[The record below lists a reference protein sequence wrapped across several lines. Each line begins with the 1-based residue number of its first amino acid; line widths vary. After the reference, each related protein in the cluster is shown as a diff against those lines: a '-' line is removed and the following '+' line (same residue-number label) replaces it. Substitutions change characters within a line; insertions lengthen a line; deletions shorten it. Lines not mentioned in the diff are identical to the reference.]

1 MTYYAASTY
10 LPYRCPWA
18 YYTALFETLRSSL
31 HGTNRRK
38 NSAAS
43 IGGNNQNQGGTTALI
58 DRRIAELCI
67 KEEMVRPFH
76 PEAVQPCSYDVHL
89 GPNALVERRGGFQ
102 PLDLSSYDDKRPY
115 YMSPGEFIL
124 GETVEFIKLPDNV
137 EAHLHLVSSRA
148 REGLNHSLSGLVDCS
163 WQGKL
168 TLELKNILKYGHIPI
183 YPNLRV
189 AQLSFW
195 EYSENAQRPY
205 RGRYFGDTKVSMVKD
220 GADVLHSQ

>member
-1 MTYYAASTY
+1 M
-10 LPYRCPWA
+10 
-18 YYTALFETLRSSL
+18 
-31 HGTNRRK
+31 
-38 NSAAS
+38 
-43 IGGNNQNQGGTTALI
+43 I

-67 KEEMVRPFH
+67 TKEMIRPFH

-89 GPNALVERRGGFQ
+89 GPNALIERREGFRSF
-102 PLDLSSYDDKRPY
+102 DLSSYSEKRPY
-115 YMSPGEFIL
+115 WMGPGEFLL
-124 GETVEFIKLPDNV
+124 GETLEIVKLPDNV

-163 WQGKL
+163 WEGRL

-183 YPNLRV
+183 FPNLRV

-195 EYSENAQRPY
+195 EYKENAQKPY

-220 GADVLHSQ
+220 GSDVLHS

>member
-1 MTYYAASTY
+1 
-10 LPYRCPWA
+10 
-18 YYTALFETLRSSL
+18 
-31 HGTNRRK
+31 
-38 NSAAS
+38 
-43 IGGNNQNQGGTTALI
+43 
-58 DRRIAELCI
+58 
-67 KEEMVRPFH
+67 MV
-76 PEAVQPCSYDVHL
+76 A
-89 GPNALVERRGGFQ
+89 RRGGFQ
-102 PLDLSSYDDKRPY
+102 PLDLSSYNDKRPY

-189 AQLSFW
+189 AQLS
-195 EYSENAQRPY
+195 S
-205 RGRYFGDTKVSMVKD
+205 
-220 GADVLHSQ
+220 